1 MIRHESE
8 LGSWELVSRAPDP
21 RLRGYAG
28 DYQGYVENGSPAPL
42 RQQVP
47 TPLIPIIVNFGSRW
61 NVADSATGPH
71 VAHDSFVAGL
81 GVRSSYVAATGPASC
96 VQVNVTPLGAHMLFG
111 LAMHELANEV
121 VPLEAALP
129 RGLATLADELADTGE
144 WEERFA
150 HLDAVLVRRLL
161 EARRP
166 SPDVEWAWAILER
179 THGRAPI
186 GWICERLGRS
196 RRHLAARFREQVGLT
211 PKRFSRVRRLQRV
224 LSAID
229 ADGAGDWAR
238 MAVEHGFY
246 DQVGLTPK
254 TVARIMRFDRAVA
267 LLGRG
272 DRDLAE
278 VAFEC
283 GYSDQAHLNRDFREF
298 AGTSPASFAKRL
310 VPDGGA
316 IL

>member
-211 PKRFSRVRRLQRV
+211 PK
-224 LSAID
+224 
-229 ADGAGDWAR
+229 
-238 MAVEHGFY
+238 
-246 DQVGLTPK
+246 

-298 AGTSPASFAKRL
+298 AGTSPASFAKKL